1 MRLYL
6 MCCFLSFLSLALGN
20 NGDVS
25 ICCQACDCL
34 FVNWSKMSALK
45 NNAFH
50 VCGLERLVLE
60 MANSQQSRVPS
71 AGPLGM
77 GAGPWVNYDR
87 YIYTSSSLLNHA
99 VTIAQVEGWGQRLL
113 LLVWSLFVA
122 GLCSSGSTKRNPVT
136 RHKRCLFGPW
146 CLNIRSHLVASQAVQ
161 CCLVWLLDT
170 LKSCC
175 QRIFINTLH
184 LGTFWL
190 AMDLTWTLLPAVPE
204 GSPRERHQ
212 RGGLSSIHK
221 K

>member
-146 CLNIRSHLVASQAVQ
+146 CLNIRSHLVASQAVAV
-161 CCLVWLLDT
+161 L
-170 LKSCC
+170 
-175 QRIFINTLH
+175 F
-184 LGTFWL
+184 GL
-190 AMDLTWTLLPAVPE
+190 AAWHPQELLPKDFYQHSSPGNFLA
-204 GSPRERHQ
+204 GDGFNLDLAACSPRGKPQ
-212 RGGLSSIHK
+212 REASKRWFVKHT
-221 K
+221 